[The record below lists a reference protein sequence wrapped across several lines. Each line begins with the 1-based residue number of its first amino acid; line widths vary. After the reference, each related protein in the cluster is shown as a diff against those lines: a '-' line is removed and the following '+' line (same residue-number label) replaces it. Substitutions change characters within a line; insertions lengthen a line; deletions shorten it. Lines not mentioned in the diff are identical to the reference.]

1 MSGFGQPIYTCD
13 GMVWYMKK
21 FLYSKKMELMMR
33 ILAGIAIVLLLSID
47 VLKFFG
53 FLNSNE
59 GKIDFETLKL
69 IIANFFVAVLFA
81 FVLIYPHKFGL
92 IAIACFYYAVPITEK
107 TINPM
112 NILMFSLAL
121 LILNVRGFFLK
132 HIKVKII
139 LLSLALF
146 AMQCT
151 RLRFGINFFVDGFI
165 NDIGYSLV
173 FLSGIF
179 FTYVFA
185 VRNVEPTK
193 KILNVAEYEGLK
205 EADADMLRRVLDNQ
219 QYKMIA
225 IDFNQKEGSIRNR
238 LNKIYDTL
246 GCADRIG
253 FLTMYTGFQ
262 IVYEPIITTS
272 VTSEESIAL
281 ETEESLQSQ
290 SI

>member
-1 MSGFGQPIYTCD
+1 
-13 GMVWYMKK
+13 
-21 FLYSKKMELMMR
+21 MR
-33 ILAGIAIVLLLSID
+33 ILAVIAIVLLLSID
-47 VLKFFG
+47 VLELLG
-53 FLNSNE
+53 FLNSI
-59 GKIDFETLKL
+59 KVKMDFETIKL
-69 IIANFFVAVLFA
+69 IIANFLVAVLFV

-92 IAIACFYYAVPITEK
+92 IAIACFYYAVPSITEK

-112 NILMFSLAL
+112 AILMFGLAL

-146 AMQCT
+146 AMQCI
-151 RLRFGINFFVDGFI
+151 RLRFGIEFFI
-165 NDIGYSLV
+165 NGLIDDIGYSLV

-185 VRNVEPTK
+185 VRNVKPTE

-238 LNKIYDTL
+238 LNKIYDIL
-246 GCADRIG
+246 GVADRIG
-253 FLTMYTGFQ
+253 FLTTYTGFQ
-262 IVYEPIITTS
+262 IVYEPVITTS
-272 VTSEESIAL
+272 VT
-281 ETEESLQSQ
+281 
-290 SI
+290 

>member
-1 MSGFGQPIYTCD
+1 
-13 GMVWYMKK
+13 MKK

-33 ILAGIAIVLLLSID
+33 VLAIISIVLLISINVLELSG
-47 VLKFFG
+47 FF
-53 FLNSNE
+53 NPNE
-59 GKIDFETLKL
+59 DKIDFETIRLV
-69 IIANFFVAVLFA
+69 IANFLVAGIFV
-81 FVLIYPHKFGL
+81 FVLIYPHKFGI
-92 IAIACFYYAVPITEK
+92 IAIACFYYAIPDFIEK

-112 NILMFSLAL
+112 AILMFGLGI
-121 LILNVRGFFLK
+121 LILNVRGFFIK
-132 HIKVKII
+132 HAKIKII

-146 AMQCT
+146 AMQCI
-151 RLRFGINFFVDGFI
+151 RLRFGIEFFADGLI
-165 NDIGYSLV
+165 YDIGYSLV

-185 VRNVEPTK
+185 VRNVKPTE

-238 LNKIYDTL
+238 LNKIYGTL

-253 FLTMYTGFQ
+253 FLTTYTGFQ

-272 VTSEESIAL
+272 ATSEESIAP

>member
-1 MSGFGQPIYTCD
+1 
-13 GMVWYMKK
+13 MKK

-33 ILAGIAIVLLLSID
+33 VLAGIAIVLLISINIFELS
-47 VLKFFG
+47 K
-53 FLNSNE
+53 FLNPNE
-59 GKIDFETLKL
+59 VKIDFATIEMV
-69 IIANFFVAVLFA
+69 IGNFLVAGIFV
-81 FVLIYPHKFGL
+81 FVLIYPHKFGI
-92 IAIACFYYAVPITEK
+92 IAIACFYYAIPSIMEE

-112 NILMFSLAL
+112 GILMFGLAI
-121 LILNVRGFFLK
+121 LILNVRGFFIK
-132 HIKVKII
+132 HAKIKII
-139 LLSLALF
+139 LLSLALLT
-146 AMQCT
+146 MQCT
-151 RLRFGINFFVDGFI
+151 RLRFGIDFFADGLI
-165 NDIGYSLV
+165 YDIGYSLV
-173 FLSGIF
+173 FLSGVF

>member
-1 MSGFGQPIYTCD
+1 M
-13 GMVWYMKK
+13 
-21 FLYSKKMELMMR
+21 
-33 ILAGIAIVLLLSID
+33 
-47 VLKFFG
+47 
-53 FLNSNE
+53 
-59 GKIDFETLKL
+59 
-69 IIANFFVAVLFA
+69 
-81 FVLIYPHKFGL
+81 
-92 IAIACFYYAVPITEK
+92 
-107 TINPM
+107 
-112 NILMFSLAL
+112 
-121 LILNVRGFFLK
+121 K

-146 AMQCT
+146 AMQCI
-151 RLRFGINFFVDGFI
+151 RLRFGIEFFI
-165 NDIGYSLV
+165 NGLIDDIGYSLV

-179 FTYVFA
+179 FTHVFA
-185 VRNVEPTK
+185 VRNVKPTE

-253 FLTMYTGFQ
+253 FLTTYTGFQ

-272 VTSEESIAL
+272 ATSEESIAP
-281 ETEESLQSQ
+281 ETEESIQSQ

>member
-1 MSGFGQPIYTCD
+1 
-13 GMVWYMKK
+13 
-21 FLYSKKMELMMR
+21 MR
-33 ILAGIAIVLLLSID
+33 ILAGIAIVLLISVN
-47 VLKFFG
+47 VLKLLG

-59 GKIDFETLKL
+59 DKFDFETIKL
-69 IIANFFVAVLFA
+69 IIANFLVAGIFV
-81 FVLIYPHKFGL
+81 FVIIYPHKFGL
-92 IAIACFYYAVPITEK
+92 VATACLYYAIAGIMDK

-112 NILMFSLAL
+112 GILMFGLAL
-121 LILNVRGFFLK
+121 LIFNVRGFFIK
-132 HIKVKII
+132 HIKIKII

-146 AMQCT
+146 AMQCI
-151 RLRFGINFFVDGFI
+151 RLRFGIEFFI
-165 NDIGYSLV
+165 NGLIDDIGYSLV

-185 VRNVEPTK
+185 VRNVKPTK

-205 EADADMLRRVLDNQ
+205 ESDADMLRRVLDNQ

-272 VTSEESIAL
+272 VTLEENIAP